1 MKGFLSFFLVAVSL
15 LGLRGQN
22 TSQAYRDYIEKYKD
36 IAVRQMRSE
45 RIPASIILAQGL
57 LESAA
62 GTSFLAVEAN
72 NHFGIKCTSDWTGK
86 SVRKDDDRRN
96 ECFRKYEQVEDSY
109 RDHSAFLKRDRYASL
124 YSLDPTDYQAWAKGL
139 KAAGYATDPL
149 YAEKLIRLIENYSLH
164 ELDLQGAEQGLVV
177 SADTAHAGA
186 VSSFSADCDAIY
198 RHANKGMLYVVAF
211 PGDTPWDIAQ
221 RFDVPLKKI
230 LDYNELRYDS
240 QLIPGQYLFLVKK
253 KTSGAEPFYTV
264 AQGDTMY
271 SIAQKLGM
279 TVESL
284 YAKNRIKAGV
294 QPPVG
299 TKLYLKRTIPR
310 RLAVNDYNI

>member
-1 MKGFLSFFLVAVSL
+1 M
-15 LGLRGQN
+15 
-22 TSQAYRDYIEKYKD
+22 
-36 IAVRQMRSE
+36 
-45 RIPASIILAQGL
+45 
-57 LESAA
+57 
-62 GTSFLAVEAN
+62 
-72 NHFGIKCTSDWTGK
+72 
-86 SVRKDDDRRN
+86 
-96 ECFRKYEQVEDSY
+96 
-109 RDHSAFLKRDRYASL
+109 
-124 YSLDPTDYQAWAKGL
+124 
-139 KAAGYATDPL
+139 
-149 YAEKLIRLIENYSLH
+149 
-164 ELDLQGAEQGLVV
+164 
-177 SADTAHAGA
+177 
-186 VSSFSADCDAIY
+186 
-198 RHANKGMLYVVAF
+198 VAF

-264 AQGDTMY
+264 AEGDTMY